1 MLINTHA
8 AFHIPHHTVWEH
20 GFSCL
25 SCTDPSGTNER
36 GKKLLLYNLI
46 SAFAATLPQNS
57 STSDTTLN
65 LDLTLGNQSHFPN
78 VQYEVC

>member
-20 GFSCL
+20 GFSCP
-25 SCTDPSGTNER
+25 SCIDPSGTNER
-36 GKKLLLYNLI
+36 RKKLLYNLI

-57 STSDTTLN
+57 STYDTTLS
-65 LDLTLGNQSHFPN
+65 LDLTLGNQ
-78 VQYEVC
+78 